1 MRCFGDG
8 ELVTNCT
15 RADVRMVRYPAS
27 NMAVRRY
34 RLSSILHQHAG
45 MLFSTIH
52 LPGPWNND
60 QHPPL
65 LTVMWLLTGRV
76 LKPEVWD
83 AGSSLRF
90 VLGQSA
96 RFSYKMNNLQSENF
110 STNAFQTKETSTQDR
125 VLGLQAARWPAK
137 HFSCQPNSSLC
148 QDSQHQSP
156 FYCIE
161 DFKKKN
167 FCFTFCASHPTHDPF
182 FLRFKAFSPH
192 GLTSRVREYG
202 VNKLV
207 GGRL

>member
-1 MRCFGDG
+1 MIDHVTKSWWDASVVVSSWQTAR
-8 ELVTNCT
+8 ELTSEWSFIQLLTWRWDCHPPCT
-15 RADVRMVRYPAS
+15 K
-27 NMAVRRY
+27 
-34 RLSSILHQHAG
+34 
-45 MLFSTIH
+45 MLECSIH

-76 LKPEVWD
+76 LKPEVCD
-83 AGSSLRF
+83 AGSSPCF

-110 STNAFQTKETSTQDR
+110 STNAFQTKETSTHGR

-161 DFKKKN
+161 DFFLKKIS
-167 FCFTFCASHPTHDPF
+167 ASPFVQATPPMIHFFFKGLRLSVHTAWHPGSVNM
-182 FLRFKAFSPH
+182 A
-192 GLTSRVREYG
+192 LT
-202 VNKLV
+202 N
-207 GGRL
+207 